1 MTNSISETHRS
12 EDNDMNREMRD
23 LLARGLAFL
32 EKHSLLVAAAAIYGY
47 YLFTSMN
54 LFEHSEVK
62 KTFFDYLLQFDSLIF
77 MWVIAVVV
85 VQLQKY
91 RKENRDQEE
100 HRKNS
105 LLQFERQRVQLEVLD
120 DITELLQDSVN
131 SPLTAISIATQS
143 IRRRFEFD
151 EEVLTWLDRIE
162 TSMQRVQAG
171 INEIKSQR
179 LQNIVKRTI

>member
-1 MTNSISETHRS
+1 MNPETLRKP
-12 EDNDMNREMRD
+12 
-23 LLARGLAFL
+23 LTKVLAFL

-54 LFEHSEVK
+54 LFEHNEIK
-62 KTFFDYLLQFDSLIF
+62 RNFFDYVLQFDSLIF
-77 MWVIAVVV
+77 MWVIAVVI

-91 RKENRDQEE
+91 RKQNSEQEE
-100 HRKNS
+100 HRKNA

-120 DITELLQDSVN
+120 DITELLHESVN

-151 EEVLTWLDRIE
+151 EEMLTWLDRIE
-162 TSMQRVQAG
+162 TALQRLQAA
-171 INEIKSQR
+171 INEIRSNRMHK
-179 LQNIVKRTI
+179 IVQRTI